1 MRRTRVLL
9 VSRNYPPLLG
19 GMERLN
25 HHMLLELNKAHD
37 TYLVGPRGAE
47 NYVPQPERASLCPS
61 SPIHWFLL
69 CAIFKAFRLARCL
82 RPGLII
88 AGSGVNAIPAWFAA
102 KASGAPWI
110 VYLHGLDI
118 VVDNYWYQ
126 RIFLPIIRRADGWF
140 ANSHATARLAID
152 AGIDAKRLHVLHPGV
167 EIPETFPTDEAI
179 RSWREKCGLGNRP
192 LMLSVGRLTR
202 RKGLKEFILRALP
215 IILEAQ
221 PDALLVVVGE
231 EPKTAL
237 TSSSIGVEALYQ
249 AASQTNTNS
258 SLRVLGKLTDEELA
272 LAYHAASVLVFPVLD
287 IQDDMEG
294 FGMVAIEAAAHGL
307 PTVAFDVGGI
317 ADAILPGSSGEL
329 ISSGDYRGMADSV
342 ITQLEKG
349 KGAAKSATCRNFAAN
364 FSWNRFGEKLRQYC
378 QSLIR
383 IEHH

>member
-1 MRRTRVLL
+1 MRRTRILL

-25 HHMLLELNKAHD
+25 HHLLLEFERAHD
-37 TYLVGPRGAE
+37 TYLVGPKGAE
-47 NYVPQPERASLCPS
+47 NYVSHPERASLCPS
-61 SPIHWFLL
+61 SPIHQFLL
-69 CAIFKAFRLARCL
+69 CAAFKAFWRARCL
-82 RPGLII
+82 RPVLII

-152 AGIDAKRLHVLHPGV
+152 AGIEASRVHILHPGV
-167 EIPETFPTDEAI
+167 EIHETLPTDETIQA
-179 RSWREKCGLGNRP
+179 WRQKRGLGDQP
-192 LMLSVGRLTR
+192 IMLSVGRLTR

-215 IILEAQ
+215 NILEAH

-231 EPKTAL
+231 EPKSAL
-237 TSSSIGVEALYQ
+237 TSSNIGVEALYQ
-249 AASQTNTNS
+249 AASQTNTTG

-272 LAYHAASVLVFPVLD
+272 FAYRAARVLVFPVLD
-287 IQDDMEG
+287 IQGDMEG
-294 FGMVAIEAAAHGL
+294 FGMVAIEAAAYGL
-307 PTVAFDVGGI
+307 STVAFEVGGI
-317 ADAILPGSSGEL
+317 ADAILPGVSGEL
-329 ISSGDYRGMADSV
+329 IQSGDYFGMAESV
-342 ITQLEKG
+342 IAQLEQG
-349 KGAAKSATCRNFAAN
+349 KSAAKSAACRNFAAN
-364 FSWNRFGEKLRQYC
+364 FSWSKFGVKLRQHC

-383 IEHH
+383 KKYR